1 MPLQIRRGPT
11 TDLPATP
18 AAGEPLFNTTTS
30 ELLIGTGDGSVTM
43 AKKVHTHPVADI
55 ATTGGTPGPTTYLR
69 GDGTWA
75 TPSGSSLAGGSP
87 GDITFANPGK
97 VLGSPQSGT
106 TGTELSLTSQ
116 LSITGSNLDVVV
128 AASGGLEKA
137 SGLKIQTGGVTESML
152 ASNAVSTAKIADSA
166 VTVAKLSATGTP
178 SGTTYL
184 RGDGTWGTPTGTG
197 TGLTD
202 GNKGD
207 ITVGSSGAS
216 WTINDGAVAT
226 GDIADGAV
234 THGKLGDLAVQT
246 GKLADSAVTTAKLN
260 DAAVTTAK
268 LNDAAVTYAKIQHI
282 SGTDK
287 ILGRFSA
294 NAGHPEEITCTAAG
308 RALLDDVDAAAQRA
322 TLGAAATSHTHS
334 ASAIDSGTLD
344 IARIP
349 TGTSGSQ
356 VALGNHTHS
365 ASVITSGT
373 LAVANGGTNLGTT
386 PSNGQLLIGNGT
398 GYTLATLTAGSNV
411 TITNASGAITIASS
425 GTGGSGT
432 KTLEAWSSLDN
443 QPPSSAFAQFDTVN
457 SIGVLNFDGATEEY
471 AVFVGTIPEGA
482 AIGTTSGTAALKVR
496 LIWTSTGVSSNNGVV
511 WGAAFDTFSG
521 NEAVGNGTYSTV
533 STASGTAPATTGY
546 PITTEI
552 TVNGEN
558 HGSLVA
564 GDHYRLRISRVVT
577 NGSDTMNT
585 NDAQLVG
592 VELRIA

>member
-1 MPLQIRRGPT
+1 MPLQIRRGAT
-11 TDLPATP
+11 ADLPATP

-30 ELLIGTGDGSVTM
+30 ELLIGTGTGSVAM
-43 AKKVHTHPVADI
+43 AKKVHTHPVSDI
-55 ATTGGTPGPTTYLR
+55 ATTGGTASASTFLR

-75 TPSGSSLAGGSP
+75 TPAGGGGASTP
-87 GDITFANPGK
+87 SGITFANPSK
-97 VLGSPQSGT
+97 VLGSPSSGT

-128 AASGGLEKA
+128 AASGGLEKV
-137 SGLKIQTGGVTESML
+137 SGLKIATGGVAEAML
-152 ASNAVSTAKIADSA
+152 ASNSVTTTKIADSA

-216 WTINDGAVAT
+216 WTINDGAVVTA
-226 GDIADGAV
+226 DLADGAV
-234 THGKLGDLAVQT
+234 THGKLGDLAVQA
-246 GKLADSAVTTAKLN
+246 GKLADN
-260 DAAVTTAK
+260 AVTTAK

-334 ASAIDSGTLD
+334 ASAIDSGTLA
-344 IARIP
+344 IERIP

-356 VALGNHTHS
+356 VALGNHTHAAS
-365 ASVITSGT
+365 AIDSGT
-373 LAVANGGTNLGTT
+373 LAVARGGTNLGTT

-425 GTGGSGT
+425 GSGGGT
-432 KTLEAWSSLDN
+432 KTLEAWSATDN
-443 QPPSSAFAQFDTVN
+443 HPPSSAFAQFDTVN
-457 SIGVLNFDGATEEY
+457 SIGVLDFDGATEEY
-471 AVFVGTIPEGA
+471 AVFVGTVPEGA
-482 AIGTTSGTAALKVR
+482 TIGTTSGTAALKVR
-496 LIWTSTGVSSNNGVV
+496 LIWTSTGIASNNGVV

-558 HGSLVA
+558 HGSLAA
-564 GDHYRLRISRVVT
+564 GDFYRLRISRVVT

-585 NDAQLVG
+585 QDAQLVG